1 MIRLKNVS
9 MSFPLGHAR
18 NVVADNLTVEFP
30 QDRCVAL
37 LGRNGAGKSTL
48 LRMIAGAILPHSGQI
63 DIDGTVSWPVGF
75 AGSFHADLTGAQ
87 NVRFIA
93 RVYGVDTKQLID
105 FVEDFSEL
113 GAHFYQPIRSYSSG
127 MRARLA
133 FGASMGIHFDH
144 YLIDEVTSV
153 GDASFRRK
161 SEAVIRDRLKNSG
174 AVMVSHSLGLIA
186 SLCNAAAILEDG
198 KLTWYEDVD
207 RAIRVHRMMLR

>member
-18 NVVADNLTVEFP
+18 KVVADNLTVEFP
-30 QDRCVAL
+30 QGRCVAL

-48 LRMIAGAILPHSGQI
+48 LRMIAGSILPHSGQI

-161 SEAVIRDRLKNSG
+161 SEAVIHDRLKNSG

-198 KLTWYEDVD
+198 KLTWYEDVE

>member
-9 MSFPLGHAR
+9 MSFPLGYAR
-18 NVVADNLTVEFP
+18 KVVADNLTVEFP